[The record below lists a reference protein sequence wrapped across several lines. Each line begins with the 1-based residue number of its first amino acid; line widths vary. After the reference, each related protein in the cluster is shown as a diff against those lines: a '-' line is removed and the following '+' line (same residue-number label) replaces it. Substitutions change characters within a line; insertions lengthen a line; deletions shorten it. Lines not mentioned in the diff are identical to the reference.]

1 MTYANPPCWIRGLR
15 PISQPEVGIALKNIN
30 GILKTSIEDGTGWKI
45 SRISPV
51 WIRALRYQGWLRRTF
66 GSGTLSQS
74 FKRCFSGVGR
84 LARIGCI
91 GCIFGVNP
99 INSAQAGVYRCKDA
113 AGKIAYSQLPCPAE
127 QQSDQLRGINATVR
141 QDKDIC
147 RDARDLGMRAFTQL
161 RSGSE
166 PDEIIDEF
174 GGLNYI
180 NPPTLGVINFA
191 ASLRYNTDVTP
202 QRVGSMTF
210 GRCLEGGFGKLS
222 PGDLPNLDAQGKGR
236 PGLTDPEPP
245 SDPHPSP

>member
-1 MTYANPPCWIRGLR
+1 M
-15 PISQPEVGIALKNIN
+15 KNIN
-30 GILKTSIEDGTGWKI
+30 GNLKASTKNGTGWKI
-45 SRISPV
+45 SRKPSV
-51 WIRALRYQGWLRRTF
+51 WIRTLRYKGWLRRAF
-66 GSGTLSQS
+66 GAGALSRS
-74 FKRCFSGVGR
+74 CKRCYSGVRR
-84 LARIGCI
+84 LARLGCI
-91 GCIFGVNP
+91 GCIFGLNP

-222 PGDLPNLDAQGKGR
+222 AGDLPNLDAQGKTR
-236 PGLTDPEPP
+236 SGLTDPKPPTDPPP
-245 SDPHPSP
+245 SP